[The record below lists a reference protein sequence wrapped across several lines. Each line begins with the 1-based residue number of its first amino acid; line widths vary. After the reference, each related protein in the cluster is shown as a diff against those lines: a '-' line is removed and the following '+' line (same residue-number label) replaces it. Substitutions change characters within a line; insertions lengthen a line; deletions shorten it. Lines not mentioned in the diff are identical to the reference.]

1 MALHTKIKHIDTLA
15 NGVLR
20 FRRKFP
26 LDVAEALDK
35 PALQVH
41 IKNRD
46 GVAFHRE
53 YQAILQEHERIV
65 REVREK
71 LGGLDRRSPTERWHE
86 ALLKAEGL
94 VAETTGLEDDETF
107 ARHTIAQGLAQRGKI
122 DPMLHKALVN
132 PEAAPPEVTLED
144 AARLYAKDKGLT
156 EDKNSMVRLDRTL
169 GRLSATL
176 GPLDKFPLRG
186 LRREHGRKFMEH
198 MLTVKKINGEPL
210 SLGSMKREGTIIAAI
225 INHGLKE
232 CDVDLDVGTNPF
244 ASLPWPKEDTRS
256 VDKKLSLPTDVVDA
270 VGERLS
276 RGNTIELPLIW
287 RLLAGTGMRLGEASG
302 LTRDDLVLDGE
313 IPHVL
318 VRPNSVRG
326 LKTNSSTRSVPL
338 VGDALVAARE
348 SSVARNALSDK
359 EVMGMTTTQHRRL
372 INIHNLN

>member
-1 MALHTKIKHIDTLA
+1 MALHTKIQHVDKLP

-26 LDVAEALDK
+26 QDVAEALDK

-41 IKNRD
+41 IKNRE

-53 YQAILQEHERIV
+53 YQAILQKHEQIV
-65 REVREK
+65 REVRAS
-71 LGGLDRRSPTERWHE
+71 LGGVDMRSPTERWHE

-94 VAETTGLEDDETF
+94 VAGTTGLEDDETF

-122 DPMLHKALVN
+122 DPLLHKALLN
-132 PEAAPPEVTLED
+132 PKAAPPEVTLED
-144 AARLYAKDKGLT
+144 AARLYAKDKELT
-156 EDKNSMVRLDRTL
+156 KDKNSMVRLDRTL
-169 GRLSATL
+169 GRLNATL

-198 MLTVKKINGEPL
+198 MLTVKKINGERL
-210 SLGSMKREGTIIAAI
+210 SLGSMKPEGTIIAAI

-232 CDVDLDVGTNPF
+232 CDVDLDIGTNPF

-256 VDKKLSLPTDVVDA
+256 VDKKLPLPTDVVAA

-276 RGNTIELPLIW
+276 RGNTTELPLIW

-302 LTRDDLVLDGE
+302 LSHDDLVLDGE

-338 VGDALVAARE
+338 VGDALVAAQE
-348 SSVARNALSDK
+348 ALDGAAPDALCSLDMP
-359 EVMGMTTTQHRRL
+359 VIAALMRPLRP
-372 INIHNLN
+372 